1 MFHKFAWF
9 ISWRFLR
16 CIWPRSWQLSSVINR
31 LIKLKIFAQLQPSIL
46 VFIHPLIYQFISSSI
61 HPSISFNSSI
71 NQSILH
77 PSNLSPFHLYIH
89 PSIHQL
95 ILLFIH
101 NCPFIHPSILQF
113 IHQSLNSSIHLSILC
128 IHIFPFIHQFISSS
142 VISFIHSLILATKW
156 ERRDRG
162 CVRIATHLRMPI

>member
-1 MFHKFAWF
+1 M
-9 ISWRFLR
+9 
-16 CIWPRSWQLSSVINR
+16 INR

-77 PSNLSPFHLYIH
+77 PSSKSPFRLCIN

-95 ILLFIH
+95 ILLIIH
-101 NCPFIHPSILQF
+101 DCPFIHPLINPSSINSLAHPSILEF
-113 IHQSLNSSIHLSILC
+113 INSFINPMHPYLSIHPS
-128 IHIFPFIHQFISSS
+128 IHQFIRQ
-142 VISFIHSLILATKW
+142 FIYPFFNPGYEMGEARKRMYKNCDASKNAYLI
-156 ERRDRG
+156 R
-162 CVRIATHLRMPI
+162 